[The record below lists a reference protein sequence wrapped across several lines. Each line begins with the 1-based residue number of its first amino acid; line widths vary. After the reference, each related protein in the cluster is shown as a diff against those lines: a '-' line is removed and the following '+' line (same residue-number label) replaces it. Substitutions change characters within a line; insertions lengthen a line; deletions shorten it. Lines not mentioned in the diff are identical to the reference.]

1 MRSTGFVVSVFAA
14 FTLGGI
20 AACASAQTEQ
30 PASRIEQIAVRVNK
44 EAISAFQVDLTMAQ
58 TPEIKPEQRDAVGK
72 ATLERLIDLS
82 LASQKAREVKLDQ
95 NPVMVQALELA
106 RNQILAQAYL
116 TQAGKVAG
124 QPAEADAKRYFDANP
139 ALFAERR
146 VYQLQELTIA
156 VQPAHVGEVKG
167 KLMAAKTI
175 KEVLSLLDA
184 AQVKY
189 NSTWAVRAAE
199 QIALNRLPTLHRMKD
214 GQIDVTETQDG
225 LQVIHLAVSETRPV
239 SFEQARPAI
248 EKFLV
253 NEMGRQ
259 LVEAERLALRKGAK
273 LEYGAPLF
281 APVPT
286 LPEHAVVFLD
296 PALMGQLHY

>member
-1 MRSTGFVVSVFAA
+1 MMRSTGFVVSVFAA

-189 NSTWAVRAAE
+189 NSTWADLQTNNTVSVTGCAHVVLD
-199 QIALNRLPTLHRMKD
+199 QCLH
-214 GQIDVTETQDG
+214 GQVQPEWAFAG
-225 LQVIHLAVSETRPV
+225 
-239 SFEQARPAI
+239 
-248 EKFLV
+248 
-253 NEMGRQ
+253 GRQ
-259 LVEAERLALRKGAK
+259 PPPLLGDHHQVVQVRIK
-273 LEYGAPLF
+273 LC
-281 APVPT
+281 
-286 LPEHAVVFLD
+286 
-296 PALMGQLHY
+296 